1 MILVT
6 GGTGLVGSHLLL
18 HLLQKGETVRAIHRP
33 GSDLQQ
39 VRKVFDCYQLQDHQ
53 QQSSNNAGS
62 AGKDYHHLSYHNAGS
77 FSENQQKQQQSS
89 INAGSFG
96 ENQQKRSSTN
106 PGPLDEDL
114 PFGENNGKP
123 AGTGKERTN
132 SPASPNELFS
142 RIEWFPADMLDP
154 VSLAEAMEG
163 VSKVYHCA
171 AIISFDP
178 SERKQTIKS
187 NVDTTAS
194 IVDLCLEFGVEKL
207 CHVSSVSAIGSRYD
221 GQLVTEEDLWRH
233 SKRRTGYSISK
244 FYSEMEVWRGINEGL
259 DAVIVNP
266 SVILGPGNWHRGSG
280 RFFAAV
286 IRGMK
291 YYTEGMTGFVD
302 VRDVCQCMIE
312 LMESDINAE
321 RFILNG
327 ENIYYRDL
335 FNMIADALGK
345 PRPATYASKRLVEIG
360 WRLEWL
366 RSRLTFSKPN
376 LTKETARSGR
386 SISLFSNQKIK
397 EATGH
402 EFIPIK
408 ETISWT
414 ASSLPEN
421 I

>member
-6 GGTGLVGSHLLL
+6 GGTGLVGSHLLW
-18 HLLQKGETVRAIHRP
+18 HLLQKGEKVRAIHRP

-39 VRKVFDCYQLQDHQ
+39 VRKVFGY
-53 QQSSNNAGS
+53 
-62 AGKDYHHLSYHNAGS
+62 
-77 FSENQQKQQQSS
+77 
-89 INAGSFG
+89 
-96 ENQQKRSSTN
+96 
-106 PGPLDEDL
+106 
-114 PFGENNGKP
+114 GKP
-123 AGTGKERTN
+123 AGTGKERAKSAATL
-132 SPASPNELFS
+132 NELFD

-154 VSLAEAMEG
+154 VSLSEAMEG

-187 NVDTTAS
+187 NVDTTAA
-194 IVDLCLEFGVEKL
+194 IVDLCLEFGVKKL

-221 GQLVTEEDLWRH
+221 GEPVTEEDLWRH

-259 DAVIVNP
+259 NAVIVNP

-302 VRDVCQCMIE
+302 VRDVCQCMIF
-312 LMESDINAE
+312 LMESDISAE

-345 PRPATYASKRLVEIG
+345 PRPTTYASKRLVELG

-376 LTKETARSGR
+376 LTKETARGGR
-386 SISLFSNQKIK
+386 SISRFSNQKIK

-402 EFIPIK
+402 EFIPIN

-414 ASSLPEN
+414 ASFLPRR
-421 I
+421 